1 MDLPVSEIT
10 VRSTGGRMK
19 VRVRKGI
26 NFSFSI
32 MFTADGRHLAA
43 TVDAGALGN
52 ALAGRVLEKIVNS
65 TGKWGIS
72 RHERTLVSIHRR
84 PLRPPGSRGIS
95 VWRKPPWEPGNWF
108 SPWRGTCPWGSSS
121 EPPEVSQLPLI
132 TTTGGNELTVPVS
145 AEPWAETSLLPPRP
159 SSIHTYSPE
168 YRCRKNPAEGLRR
181 CTRRANPGRTSPC
194 RRLGQQ
200 PLPMNR
206 RTPAEGDR
214 DLKHCRRTPPRV
226 PLPRLFPGSA

>member
-1 MDLPVSEIT
+1 MKLNSAVISLTDQEINGILRAMDLPVSEIT

-72 RHERTLVSIHRR
+72 RHERTLVFDPQKALETAGLQGDFRVEKTAVGAGE
-84 PLRPPGSRGIS
+84 LVFALEGD
-95 VWRKPPWEPGNWF
+95 
-108 SPWRGTCPWGSSS
+108 
-121 EPPEVSQLPLI
+121 LPL
-132 TTTGGNELTVPVS
+132 GQFL
-145 AEPWAETSLLPPRP
+145 
-159 SSIHTYSPE
+159 
-168 YRCRKNPAEGLRR
+168 
-181 CTRRANPGRTSPC
+181 RTS
-194 RRLGQQ
+194 G
-200 PLPMNR
+200 
-206 RTPAEGDR
+206 G
-214 DLKHCRRTPPRV
+214 
-226 PLPRLFPGSA
+226 